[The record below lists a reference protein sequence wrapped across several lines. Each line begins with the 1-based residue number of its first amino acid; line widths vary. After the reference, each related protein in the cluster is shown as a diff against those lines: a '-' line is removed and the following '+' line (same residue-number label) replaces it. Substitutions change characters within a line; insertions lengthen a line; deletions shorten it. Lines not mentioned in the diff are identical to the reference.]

1 MSASAE
7 SSVLLIDLENCPHQI
22 GGLLDQL
29 DRYARVVIC
38 YAQSGA
44 KIPLDWLPALSQMLT
59 AGRLQ
64 IQRMPSTGKNA
75 ADFGISFF
83 AGVLTQQIPD
93 ASFTIV
99 SNDTDL
105 DHVVQLLHSL
115 KREAKR
121 SGSHAAVPMAELQ
134 PAPSPSS
141 KVPPATAAPAS
152 QATTTR
158 TLGTFCAQMLVHS
171 GNRPGKAESLLNA
184 LKAHF
189 QQSEGVAHHVFKQ
202 LEQLGIVRL
211 DGTKVTFNEDK
222 LTEWAPSVIQ
232 NR

>member
-29 DRYARVVIC
+29 DRYTRVVIC

-121 SGSHAAVPMAELQ
+121 SGSHAAVSMVELQ
-134 PAPSPSS
+134 PAPSS
-141 KVPPATAAPAS
+141 KAPPAAAAPAS
-152 QATTTR
+152 QAATTR
-158 TLGTFCAQMLVHS
+158 TLGTFCTQMLQHS

-189 QQSEGVAHHVFKQ
+189 QQSESVAHHVFKQ

-222 LTEWAPSVIQ
+222 LTEWAPSVMQ

>member
-1 MSASAE
+1 MSVPAE
-7 SSVLLIDLENCPHQI
+7 PSVLLIDLENCPHQI

-29 DRYARVVIC
+29 DQYTRVVIC

-59 AGRLQ
+59 AERLQ

-115 KREAKR
+115 KRKAKR
-121 SGSHAAVPMAELQ
+121 SGSQMAVTTAESQSAQAAA
-134 PAPSPSS
+134 
-141 KVPPATAAPAS
+141 ATTP
-152 QATTTR
+152 QTTTTR
-158 TLGTFCAQMLVHS
+158 TLGTFCAQMLAHS
-171 GNRPGKAESLLNA
+171 GNRPGKAESLLNT

-189 QQSEGVAHHVFKQ
+189 QQSEGVAHQVFTQ
-202 LEQLGIVRL
+202 LEQLAIIQL
-211 DGTKVTFNEDK
+211 DGTKIIFNETK
-222 LTEWAPSVIQ
+222 LAEWA
-232 NR
+232 R

>member
-1 MSASAE
+1 MSAPAE
-7 SSVLLIDLENCPHQI
+7 PCVLLIDLENCPHQI

-29 DRYARVVIC
+29 DRYTRVVIC

-59 AGRLQ
+59 TGRLQ

-93 ASFTIV
+93 ARFTIV

-121 SGSHAAVPMAELQ
+121 SGSHAAASTAEL
-134 PAPSPSS
+134 
-141 KVPPATAAPAS
+141 PPATAASTSPTA
-152 QATTTR
+152 TTR
-158 TLGTFCAQMLVHS
+158 TLGTFCAQMLAHS

-189 QQSEGVAHHVFKQ
+189 QQSESVAHHVFKQ

-222 LTEWAPSVIQ
+222 LTEWAPH
-232 NR
+232 REP